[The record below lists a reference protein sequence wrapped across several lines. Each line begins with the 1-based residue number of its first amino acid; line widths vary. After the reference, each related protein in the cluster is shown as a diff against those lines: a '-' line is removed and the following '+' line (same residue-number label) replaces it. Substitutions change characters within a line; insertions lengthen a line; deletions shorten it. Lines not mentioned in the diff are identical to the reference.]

1 MKIKNAAAKILLPV
15 MILSFLVSCASKK
28 SGNTDIKQ
36 DTAQGTAQNS
46 DAIDD
51 DIPRNPY
58 GDTDFS
64 RPQGFDEKRDG
75 VDYGY
80 MNDRVI
86 YYSSTIGKDKMCGV
100 LLPAGY
106 DEKKKYP
113 VVYVL
118 HGFGGDHFDWSRDD
132 SYLDIVYGNMLV
144 DGTAKPMIIVTVDMY
159 TSEIAS
165 KETATGEQSRTA
177 YDNFVND
184 LQNDLMPF
192 IERTYSVKTGRENTG
207 IIGTSQGGTE
217 CLAIG
222 FIMQDKIG
230 YISSLAPCPGVIPTQ
245 FNAGSFWNKPILED
259 FEIKSEEAKPV
270 YLSLMV
276 GSRDPWCLD
285 STRYYHQKLTE
296 EGIKH
301 DYFEVEGSGHDDDVW
316 KAGLYNLFKRC
327 F

>member
-1 MKIKNAAAKILLPV
+1 M
-15 MILSFLVSCASKK
+15 
-28 SGNTDIKQ
+28 
-36 DTAQGTAQNS
+36 
-46 DAIDD
+46 DD
-51 DIPRNPY
+51 DIPRNSY

-259 FEIKSEEAKPV
+259 FEIKSEETKPV

>member
-46 DAIDD
+46 DAMDD

-106 DEKKKYP
+106 D
-113 VVYVL
+113 
-118 HGFGGDHFDWSRDD
+118 
-132 SYLDIVYGNMLV
+132 
-144 DGTAKPMIIVTVDMY
+144 
-159 TSEIAS
+159 
-165 KETATGEQSRTA
+165 
-177 YDNFVND
+177 
-184 LQNDLMPF
+184 
-192 IERTYSVKTGRENTG
+192 
-207 IIGTSQGGTE
+207 
-217 CLAIG
+217 
-222 FIMQDKIG
+222 
-230 YISSLAPCPGVIPTQ
+230 
-245 FNAGSFWNKPILED
+245 
-259 FEIKSEEAKPV
+259 
-270 YLSLMV
+270 
-276 GSRDPWCLD
+276 
-285 STRYYHQKLTE
+285 
-296 EGIKH
+296 
-301 DYFEVEGSGHDDDVW
+301 
-316 KAGLYNLFKRC
+316 
-327 F
+327 

>member
-1 MKIKNAAAKILLPV
+1 
-15 MILSFLVSCASKK
+15 
-28 SGNTDIKQ
+28 
-36 DTAQGTAQNS
+36 
-46 DAIDD
+46 
-51 DIPRNPY
+51 
-58 GDTDFS
+58 
-64 RPQGFDEKRDG
+64 
-75 VDYGY
+75 
-80 MNDRVI
+80 
-86 YYSSTIGKDKMCGV
+86 
-100 LLPAGY
+100 
-106 DEKKKYP
+106 
-113 VVYVL
+113 
-118 HGFGGDHFDWSRDD
+118 
-132 SYLDIVYGNMLV
+132 
-144 DGTAKPMIIVTVDMY
+144 MIIVTVDMY

-259 FEIKSEEAKPV
+259 FEIKSEEIKPV

>member
-46 DAIDD
+46 DAMDD

-113 VVYVL
+113 
-118 HGFGGDHFDWSRDD
+118 S
-132 SYLDIVYGNMLV
+132 
-144 DGTAKPMIIVTVDMY
+144 
-159 TSEIAS
+159 
-165 KETATGEQSRTA
+165 
-177 YDNFVND
+177 
-184 LQNDLMPF
+184 
-192 IERTYSVKTGRENTG
+192 
-207 IIGTSQGGTE
+207 
-217 CLAIG
+217 
-222 FIMQDKIG
+222 
-230 YISSLAPCPGVIPTQ
+230 VIPTQ

-259 FEIKSEEAKPV
+259 FEIKSEETKPV